1 MWDGLEGGNE
11 RKLWGA
17 DWGCEDVNG
26 LRFRWCLSSESLVF
40 IKLEMWRVTARAE
53 RTHALR
59 AIPAA
64 KEVIQFLNSRKGLS

>member
-26 LRFRWCLSSESLVF
+26 LRFWWRLSSESLVF
-40 IKLEMWRVTARAE
+40 IKLEM
-53 RTHALR
+53 
-59 AIPAA
+59 
-64 KEVIQFLNSRKGLS
+64 